1 MINFGEYGDG
11 TLNRL
16 DRLDREA
23 AAREEAEQVKRDKSQ
38 EWWRRRRHT
47 FTAEDMFPGFCVH
60 CGRNGDDCGWA
71 E

>member
-1 MINFGEYGDG
+1 MISFGEYGDG

-23 AAREEAEQVKRDKSQ
+23 AAKEEAETVKREVRQ
-38 EWWRRRRHT
+38 ESWRHRKHA
-47 FTAEDMFPGFCVH
+47 FIDEAWFPNRCALCDVRKQDH
-60 CGRNGDDCGWA
+60 GWV